1 LLVIRLARTG
11 RNKYP
16 TYRIVAAESARAA
29 TGKFVEVLG
38 NYNPHTKELVL
49 KKDRIAERLSFGAQP
64 SNTVVKLLLRE
75 KMELPSWVKLKTKT
89 PPKVEETEAK
99 ETETTEVTPEEA
111 EADAE
116 GTDGTETVE
125 EPRVAE
131 VTEEAA
137 IEAEDKAGSASQV
150 ETAANEPGA
159 E

>member
-1 LLVIRLARTG
+1 LARTG

-29 TGKFVEVLG
+29 TGKFIEVLG
-38 NYNPHTKELVL
+38 NYNPHTKALAL
-49 KKDRIAERLSFGAQP
+49 KKDRIAERMSFGAQP

-89 PPKVEETEAK
+89 APKAGEPEVKEA
-99 ETETTEVTPEEA
+99 ETTEVTPEEA

-116 GTDGTETVE
+116 GTDGTEVVE

-131 VTEEAA
+131 VAEETAS
-137 IEAEDKAGSASQV
+137 EAEDKAGSASEV
-150 ETAANEPGA
+150 ETAANAPEA
-159 E
+159 K